1 MKKEA
6 LPPGARN
13 CSCAYLDRPR
23 PRKQKGGTIIARYVR
38 TLEQHQEALRKP
50 DRVRPE
56 RCARCKVAGLHVHE
70 RRSRVL
76 AGEVDGA
83 PAIEILIFRCERRDE
98 CGAIWRML
106 PHFMARHLW
115 RRWTIVGLVVAK
127 QPRHRVP
134 RRTQQRWR
142 SRLSCAAA
150 VLVALLGHGPS
161 VDWRGVAARV
171 GVDATRLEL
180 VQAAGGPSWL
190 DEIACVVDRLTPGVR
205 VM

>member
-1 MKKEA
+1 MNKKS
-6 LPPGARN
+6 LPPSARN
-13 CSCAYLDRPR
+13 CPCAYLDRPR
-23 PRKQKGGTIIARYVR
+23 PRKQKGGTIIARNVR
-38 TLEQHQEALRKP
+38 TLEQHQEALRNP

-56 RCARCKVAGLHVHE
+56 RCATCKVGGLHVHE

-76 AGEVDGA
+76 AGEIDES
-83 PAIEILIFRCERRDE
+83 PAIEILIFRCDRRE
-98 CGAIWRML
+98 ACGAVWRVL

-115 RRWTIVGLVVAK
+115 RRWTVVGLVVAE

-150 VLVALLGHGPS
+150 VLVGLLGHAPR
-161 VDWRGVAARV
+161 VEWRDVAAHAGVA
-171 GVDATRLEL
+171 ATRLEL
-180 VQAAGGPSWL
+180 VQAAGGPSRL
-190 DEIACVVDRLTPGVR
+190 DEVARVVDQLTPGVR